1 MIKNLYST
9 WLKDLL
15 MSSMMVLDILMA
27 STSLCD
33 AIALTA
39 IWTSKKVI
47 ALAMTGLVVA
57 IGFG

>member
-1 MIKNLYST
+1 
-9 WLKDLL
+9 

-39 IWTSKKVI
+39 IWTSKKVM
-47 ALAMTGLVVA
+47 ALAMTGLAVA
-57 IGFG
+57 IGFI

>member
-1 MIKNLYST
+1 
-9 WLKDLL
+9 
-15 MSSMMVLDILMA
+15 MMVLDILMA

-47 ALAMTGLVVA
+47 ALAMTGLAVA
-57 IGFG
+57 IGLICVESSVASRLALS